1 MLIDR
6 ACLICAKYIVI
17 INMIGQCFFLLNS
30 ISFPIC
36 TIFKSENSELLNPVA
51 DLKSKF
57 SIHVYMKQFLER
69 ALANSE

>member
-17 INMIGQCFFLLNS
+17 INMIGQCFSAKS